1 MAMAMFTSVLSLLF
15 ALFVI
20 GLWIYIFVLIIKLL
34 RYGIQL
40 LRVTIALVDKKLEE

>member
-20 GLWIYIFVLIIKLL
+20 GLWIYIFVLIIKFL
-34 RYGIQL
+34 RRAINL
-40 LRVTIALVDKKLEE
+40 MKLTIALVDKKLLE